1 MPPRI
6 TQITGMR
13 SSAGFRASHP
23 CDPCNPWFNPSGLW
37 IVGLAALA
45 ALAAPLRAADL
56 ETPSVFRPTVR
67 ENIFFS
73 DGSNVPATEPMSLAA
88 AVSVRLPGGE
98 TLSAWLEGAP
108 IAALR
113 VQRGTAP
120 AETMDAA
127 AWAGVSPALAV
138 YPDGTVLLAYRSRTK
153 SGTTEV
159 MLARLV
165 EGTWQK
171 PQVLTTD
178 SWKPAGDIS
187 RAGPRL
193 AHAGSR
199 AVVTWFTASGDEPRV
214 LATTSSDAGESFTQ
228 AVRIDVGFSTGGADV
243 LMLHDGTQL
252 VSWIERRG
260 EDDSQP
266 GGLYLRRTTAY
277 GTTMA
282 PALIVPA
289 AQLASGTHPRLGL
302 VKDYTD
308 TAAQLSVTFNPAGQ
322 PNTNKTL
329 LITLPEADVLL
340 AADQGCGCTPSL
352 AAQSGVTIRARIMS
366 VSADKKTIR
375 LRHNAVPG
383 LFAAGDRDYS
393 AGPDLPADIRSGLEV
408 LAHLDDK
415 DGAWLLLDYRVLVMA
430 PSSGRGK

>member
-1 MPPRI
+1 M
-6 TQITGMR
+6 
-13 SSAGFRASHP
+13 RASSP
-23 CDPCNPWFNPSGLW
+23 CDPRNPWCNASGLW
-37 IVGLAALA
+37 ILGWVMLAALS
-45 ALAAPLRAADL
+45 APLRAADL

-67 ENIFFS
+67 ENIFFA
-73 DGSNVPATEPMSLAA
+73 DGSGAPAA
-88 AVSVRLPGGE
+88 ASADPTPAATAKLPNGE
-98 TLSAWLEGAP
+98 TLRAWLEGAP
-108 IAALR
+108 VAALL
-113 VQRGTAP
+113 VQRGTGP
-120 AETMDAA
+120 AETMDAT
-127 AWAGVSPALAV
+127 AWAGVAPALAV
-138 YPDGTVLLAYRSRTK
+138 YPDGTVLLAYRARTK

-178 SWKPAGDIS
+178 GWKPTGDIS
-187 RAGPRL
+187 HAGPRI
-193 AHAGSR
+193 ARSGSR
-199 AVVTWFTASGDEPRV
+199 AVVTWFTATGDEPQV
-214 LATTSSDAGESFTQ
+214 LAMTSSDAGESFTQ
-228 AVRIDVGFSTGGADV
+228 AERIDVGFPTGGVDV

-260 EDDSQP
+260 EDASQP

-289 AQLASGTHPRLGL
+289 AQLAPGTHPRLGL

-308 TAAQLSVTFNPAGQ
+308 TAAQLSVTFNPASQ

-329 LITLPEADVLL
+329 LVTLPEADVLL
-340 AADQGCGCTPSL
+340 AADQGCGCTPTL
-352 AAQSGVTIRARIMS
+352 AEQSGVTIRARIMS

-383 LFAAGDRDYS
+383 LFTAGDRDYA

-415 DGAWLLLDYRVLVMA
+415 DGVWLLLDYRILVMA
-430 PSSGRGK
+430 PSGGRGR